1 MDFAQTQEQ
10 QMIQDMA
17 KNFAE
22 NEIKPYVDEDE
33 KNQHWRR
40 EIFEKMAGLGFFG
53 FCIDEK
59 YGGNGMGFLEGTLAI
74 EQVAKVHTSW
84 RMAFNLQCWG
94 PALTIQKFGTQG
106 QKEHYISRFVKGE
119 YIGSFAMTEPDIGSD
134 IAGMRCRAEEKE
146 DYFLLNG
153 TKMFITNGNICNHGL
168 LYVKTDKDA
177 GAKGITCLIMDY
189 SLPGI
194 TRRKLHDK
202 VGLWASDTAEIAFED
217 VKVPKEVVLGKMN
230 KGFQICMA
238 QLNATRLGCSAGALG
253 LSGAILEQSI
263 KYANE
268 RTQFGKQIG
277 RYQLIQQQIAEMKM
291 EHESLAA
298 LVYKAAWLKDRN
310 LPNVMETSMS
320 KLYGAKIVVNAAN
333 ECMKLHGSY
342 GYSEEY
348 PCGRFLRD
356 SKQFET
362 LEGTSNM
369 HTMIVANAALG
380 YAPNPRVVS
389 AHSGNDPS
397 RK

>member
-22 NEIKPYVDEDE
+22 NEIKPYVEEDE

-40 EIFEKMAGLGFFG
+40 EIFEKMAELGFFG

-84 RMAFNLQCWG
+84 RMAFNMQCWG
-94 PALTIQKFGTQG
+94 PALTIQKFGTKA
-106 QKEHYISRFVKGE
+106 QKEHYIPKFVCGE
-119 YIGSFAMTEPDIGSD
+119 FIGSFAMTEPDIGSD
-134 IAGMRCRAEEKE
+134 VAGMRCRAQDKG

-153 TKMFITNGNICNHGL
+153 TKMFITNGTICNHGL

-202 VGLWASDTAEIAFED
+202 VGLWASDTAEIVFED
-217 VKVPKEVVLGKMN
+217 VKVPKELVLGQVN
-230 KGFQICMA
+230 KGFQICMT

-263 KYANE
+263 RYANE

-277 RYQLIQQQIAEMKM
+277 KFQLIQQQIAEMKM

-298 LVYKAAWLKDRN
+298 LVYKAAWLKDKN

-320 KLYGAKIVVNAAN
+320 KLYGAKIVVHAAN

-380 YAPNPRVVS
+380 YAPNRT
-389 AHSGNDPS
+389 
-397 RK
+397 

>member
-1 MDFAQTQEQ
+1 MDFALTQEQ

-17 KNFAE
+17 RNFAE
-22 NEIKPYVDEDE
+22 NEIKPYVEEDE

-74 EQVAKVHTSW
+74 EQVAKIHTSW
-84 RMAFNLQCWG
+84 RMAFNMQCWG
-94 PALTIQKFGTQG
+94 PALTIQKFGTQA
-106 QKEHYISRFVKGE
+106 QRELYISRFVRGE

-134 IAGMRCRAEEKE
+134 VAGMRCRAQDKG

-153 TKMFITNGNICNHGL
+153 TKMFITNGTICNHGL

-202 VGLWASDTAEIAFED
+202 VGLWASDTAEISFED
-217 VKVPKEVVLGKMN
+217 VRVPKKLVLGQVN
-230 KGFQICMA
+230 KGFQICMT
-238 QLNATRLGCSAGALG
+238 QLNVTRLGCSAGALG

-263 KYANE
+263 RYANE

-298 LVYKAAWLKDRN
+298 LVYKAAWLKDKN

-320 KLYGAKIVVNAAN
+320 KLYGAKIVVHAAN

-380 YAPNPRVVS
+380 YAPNR
-389 AHSGNDPS
+389 A
-397 RK
+397 

>member
-10 QMIQDMA
+10 QMMQDMA

-22 NEIKPYVDEDE
+22 NEIKPYVEEDE

-40 EIFEKMAGLGFFG
+40 EIFEKMAELGFFG

-59 YGGNGMGFLEGTLAI
+59 YGGNGMGFFEGTLAI

-84 RMAFNLQCWG
+84 RMAFNMQCWG
-94 PALTIQKFGTQG
+94 PALTIQKFGTKA
-106 QKEHYISRFVKGE
+106 QKDHYISKFVSGE

-134 IAGMRCRAEEKE
+134 VAGMRCSAQDKG

-153 TKMFITNGNICNHGL
+153 TKMFITNGTICNHGL

-194 TRRKLHDK
+194 TRRKIHDK
-202 VGLWASDTAEIAFED
+202 VGLWASDTAEITFED
-217 VKVPKEVVLGKMN
+217 VMVPKELILGQAN
-230 KGFQICMA
+230 KGFHICMA

-263 KYANE
+263 RYANE
-268 RTQFGKQIG
+268 RIQFGKQIG
-277 RYQLIQQQIAEMKM
+277 RFQLIQQQIAEMKM

-298 LVYKAAWLKDRN
+298 LVYKAAWLKDKN
-310 LPNVMETSMS
+310 IPNVMETSMS
-320 KLYGAKIVVNAAN
+320 KLYGAKIVVHAAN

-369 HTMIVANAALG
+369 HTMIVANAVLG
-380 YAPNPRVVS
+380 YALNRT
-389 AHSGNDPS
+389 
-397 RK
+397 

>member
-1 MDFAQTQEQ
+1 MDFALTQEQ

-17 KNFAE
+17 RNFAE
-22 NEIKPYVDEDE
+22 NEIKPHVDEDE

-74 EQVAKVHTSW
+74 EQVAKIHTSW
-84 RMAFNLQCWG
+84 RMAFNMQCWG
-94 PALTIQKFGTQG
+94 PALTIQKFGTQA
-106 QKEHYISRFVKGE
+106 QKELYISRFVHGE

-134 IAGMRCRAEEKE
+134 VAAMRCRAQDKG

-153 TKMFITNGNICNHGL
+153 TKMFITNGTICNHGL

-194 TRRKLHDK
+194 IRRKLHDK
-202 VGLWASDTAEIAFED
+202 VGLWASDTAEISFED
-217 VKVPKEVVLGKMN
+217 VRVPKELVLGQMN
-230 KGFQICMA
+230 KGFHICMT

-263 KYANE
+263 RYANE

-277 RYQLIQQQIAEMKM
+277 RFQLIQQQIAEMKM

-298 LVYKAAWLKDRN
+298 LVYRAAWLKDKN

-320 KLYGAKIVVNAAN
+320 KLYGAKIVVHAAN

-369 HTMIVANAALG
+369 HTMIVANATLG
-380 YAPNPRVVS
+380 YAPNRS
-389 AHSGNDPS
+389 
-397 RK
+397 

>member
-1 MDFAQTQEQ
+1 MNFALTEEQ
-10 QMIQDMA
+10 KMIQDMA

-22 NEIKPYVDEDE
+22 NEIKPFVEEDE

-40 EIFEKMAGLGFFG
+40 KIFEKMAELGFFG

-59 YGGNGMGFLEGTLAI
+59 YGGNGMGFLEGALAI
-74 EQVAKVHTSW
+74 EQVSKVHTSW
-84 RMAFNLQCWG
+84 RMAFNMQCWG
-94 PALTIQKFGTQG
+94 PSLTIQKFGTQE
-106 QKEHYISRFVKGE
+106 QKDHYIPKFVSGE

-134 IAGMRCRAEEKE
+134 VAGMRCRAEDKG
-146 DYFLLNG
+146 DYYLLNG
-153 TKMFITNGNICNHGL
+153 TKMFITNGTICNHGL

-177 GAKGITCLIMDY
+177 GPRGITCLIMDY

-202 VGLWASDTAEIAFED
+202 VGLWASDTAEIVFED
-217 VKVPKEVVLGKMN
+217 VRVPKSLILGQVN
-230 KGFQICMA
+230 KGFQLCMT

-268 RTQFGKQIG
+268 RSQFGKQIG
-277 RYQLIQQQIAEMKM
+277 KYQLIQQQIAEMKM
-291 EHESLAA
+291 EHESLVA
-298 LVYKAAWLKDRN
+298 LVYKAAWLKDKN

-320 KLYGAKIVVNAAN
+320 KLYGAKAVVHAAN

-380 YAPNPRVVS
+380 YAPNR
-389 AHSGNDPS
+389 A
-397 RK
+397 